1 MLIIESKYYLKVCNY
16 ITFDQPCSLFQG
28 SKLNSL
34 DTKYDIV
41 SSEDGPRLRNKLIIK
56 QLDDDDFG
64 SYEVNSNLNL

>member
-16 ITFDQPCSLFQG
+16 ITFDQPSPLFQG